1 MGSTRQRG
9 TSSEPPRTG
18 MNAPG
23 GAVPSWPD
31 GASGHPAG
39 RGPRWPAG
47 LARRLR
53 GSWLGGVCTGIADY
67 LGSPVWPVRLCFVL
81 LAMTAYLGVVA
92 YAALWAFLPIKD
104 EAAEQARAVR
114 PARKPRSSRR
124 QDLEV
129 WLSIGL
135 VLLLC
140 LGLLVLSRLF
150 GLGSI
155 HAFFWPVVLAAVGIG
170 LVWRQADQPEE
181 EPDRLVPRWM
191 APLVSSSKWATV
203 LRMGLGMTLV
213 GASVLLVA
221 YTQVDGPYLPAV
233 LGMVALALAG
243 FGVLTAPWMNRMR
256 SNLARAHEEK
266 LVADARA
273 DMAAHL
279 HDSVLQTLALIQ
291 RQADDPKAVASLARR
306 QERELREWLY
316 GETPGPRDF
325 RAALRDAG
333 AQVEDSSGVRVEVIC
348 VGDATLNDGLSAMI
362 LAAREA
368 MMNSAKHSG
377 ADHIDVYA
385 EVDDDHVELFVRD
398 RGVGFDAEQIRADRM
413 GVRRSIIER
422 MERHGG
428 TAQVRS
434 APGEGTEVKLEIA
447 R

>member
-1 MGSTRQRG
+1 MNSAAPQW
-9 TSSEPPRTG
+9 TG
-18 MNAPG
+18 DGDGGRAP
-23 GAVPSWPD
+23 A
-31 GASGHPAG
+31 

-47 LARRLR
+47 LARRKR
-53 GSWLGGVCTGIADY
+53 GSWVGGVCTGLADY

-81 LAMTAYLGVVA
+81 LSMTMYIGVIA
-92 YAALWAFLPIKD
+92 YAVLWAFMPVED

-114 PARKPRSSRR
+114 PARKIRSTRH
-124 QDLEV
+124 QDVEI
-129 WLSIGL
+129 WASIGL
-135 VLLLC
+135 VIALC
-140 LGLLVLSRLF
+140 VGLLVLSSMF
-150 GLGSI
+150 GLHSI
-155 HAFFWPVVLAAVGIG
+155 HAFFWPVVLAAVGVA
-170 LVWRQADQPEE
+170 LVWRQADQTEE
-181 EPDRLVPRWM
+181 DRPGSRWL
-191 APLVSSSKWATV
+191 APLVSSARWATMV
-203 LRMGLGMTLV
+203 RMGMGMTLV

-233 LGMVALALAG
+233 LGVAALALAG
-243 FGVLTAPWMNRMR
+243 FGVLAAPWINRMR
-256 SNLARAHEEK
+256 GNLARAHEEK

-291 RQADDPKAVASLARR
+291 RRADDPKTVASLARR

-316 GETPGPRDF
+316 GEAPGPRDF
-325 RAALRDAG
+325 RAGLREAG
-333 AQVEDSSGVRVEVIC
+333 AQVEDGTGVRVEVIC
-348 VGDATLNDGLSAMI
+348 VGDATLTDGLSAMI

-398 RGVGFDAEQIRADRM
+398 RGSGFDADQIRADRM